1 MKEWMQKQID
11 SGFRDLKGLSI
22 SAHVPVKDQLL
33 NEVLSEVLR
42 GASAPPAPRSGQ
54 APDLR
59 PLAQFVR
66 KAEVRATEG
75 ALVVDVEISV

>member
-42 GASAPPAPRSGQ
+42 GASAPSLPNSSK

>member
-11 SGFRDLKGLSI
+11 SEFRDLKGLSI
-22 SAHVPVKDQLL
+22 SAHVPLKDQLL
-33 NEVLSEVLR
+33 NEVLSQVLR
-42 GASAPPAPRSGQ
+42 GAATPPAPRSGQ

-59 PLAQFVR
+59 PLIQFVR
-66 KAEVRATEG
+66 KAEVHATEG